1 MRVRLANP
9 NPNPNPNQ
17 DRLLVP
23 IEVVDAC
30 RDGDLLGAR
39 ALRTATLWRD
49 LVRLRVRVRAGKQKV
64 A

>member
-1 MRVRLANP
+1 MRVRLA

-30 RDGDLLGAR
+30 RDGDLRWAR

-49 LVRLRVRVRAGKQKV
+49 LVRLRVRVRAGEQKV

>member
-9 NPNPNPNQ
+9 NPNPNQ
-17 DRLLVP
+17 DRLLVL
-23 IEVVDAC
+23 IEVVDAS
-30 RDGDLLGAR
+30 RGGDLLGAR

-49 LVRLRVRVRAGKQKV
+49 LVRVRARVRAGEQKV

>member
-1 MRVRLANP
+1 MRVRLA

-23 IEVVDAC
+23 IEIVDAC
-30 RDGDLLGAR
+30 WDRDLLWGR

-49 LVRLRVRVRAGKQKV
+49 LVRVRLRVRAGEQKV

>member
-17 DRLLVP
+17 DRLLVL
-23 IEVVDAC
+23 IEVVDAS

-39 ALRTATLWRD
+39 ALRTATLW
-49 LVRLRVRVRAGKQKV
+49 
-64 A
+64 